1 MNAIQT
7 LLRGSIDYA
16 GLFPPSELDMSA
28 AVSNFAQYGAGKMA
42 WTLGRFIVP
51 VTRLAELQAARERL
65 DRFPAAPWRIGALA
79 AAGRGLAGD
88 LEQLDDFESRTGAEA
103 FIADAV
109 EVKADLTQA
118 VREALSRLHRR
129 EAYIEIPIEH
139 DPSELL
145 ASIADL
151 GGRAKVRTGGVTA
164 DAFPRSQALVR
175 FLGTCVRVGVP
186 FKATAGLHHPLRG
199 DYRLTYSPDSAAGT
213 MFGFLNVFLATAFL
227 KAGLDEAIALQLL
240 EEQSPRSLHFEET
253 GVTWREYRLTLDDIR
268 DARESGIVSFG
279 SCSFT
284 EPIDDLNGLGF
295 LRSKAQR
302 A

>member
-1 MNAIQT
+1 MSAIQT

-16 GLFPPSELDMSA
+16 GLFPPAELDMGA
-28 AVSNFAQYGAGKMA
+28 AVSNFAEYEAGKMA
-42 WTLGRFIVP
+42 WALGRFIVP
-51 VTRLAELQAARERL
+51 VKRLAELQSARERL
-65 DRFPAAPWRIGALA
+65 ARLPAGPWRIGALA
-79 AAGRGLAGD
+79 TAGPGLAGD
-88 LEQLDDFESRTGAEA
+88 LEQLDDFESRTGADA
-103 FIADAV
+103 FVADAV
-109 EVKADLTQA
+109 EVKADSTQG
-118 VREALSRLHRR
+118 VREALGRLHRR
-129 EAYIEIPIEH
+129 EAYIEVPIER

-164 DAFPRSQALVR
+164 DAFPRSRDLIR
-175 FLGTCVRVGVP
+175 LLGTCVRMGVP

-199 DYRLTYSPDSAAGT
+199 DYRLTYSPDSLAGT

-227 KAGLDEAIALQLL
+227 KAGLDDAVALQVL
-240 EEQSPRSLHFEET
+240 EENSAGNFEFEET
-253 GVTWREYRLTLDDIR
+253 GVTWGEHRLTLDEIR

-284 EPIDDLNGLGF
+284 EPIDDLKGLG
-295 LRSKAQR
+295 LLGSKAQR